1 MEEELL
7 GHFQY
12 RSVAT
17 YTQKLIKWWMI
28 LPTVATV
35 AEAEES
41 KDLPQ
46 LPQYPHPV

>member
-1 MEEELL
+1 
-7 GHFQY
+7 
-12 RSVAT
+12 
-17 YTQKLIKWWMI
+17 MI

-46 LPQYPHPV
+46 LPQYPHPVWGTSLETVSYSSQ

>member
-1 MEEELL
+1 
-7 GHFQY
+7 
-12 RSVAT
+12 
-17 YTQKLIKWWMI
+17 MI

-46 LPQYPHPV
+46 LPQYPHPVWGTSLETVSYYSP

>member
-1 MEEELL
+1 ME
-7 GHFQY
+7 GGITNSFIWD
-12 RSVAT
+12 T
-17 YTQKLIKWWMI
+17 YLQQSTHTNTEMS

-46 LPQYPHPV
+46 LPQ